1 MKSRKTAMRTMIT
14 LLCVVLVFHFLVLFE
29 VISYEVVWGGRISS
43 IQEMRVFEG
52 VSILLNTFL
61 IIILL
66 IKAKNIRHNTKN
78 KLVDSVIWIFVVLFA
93 LNTIG
98 NLFSET
104 WIELVAGTALTSLS
118 SFLCWVIVRK

>member
-78 KLVDSVIWIFVVLFA
+78 KVVDSVIWIFVVLFA